1 MKKTKKGPAELTLP
15 VAYGNVSVGDKT
27 ARISLTIHR
36 GNLAI
41 TKADATFT
49 DKRLSWEIKAR
60 PNGDAPG
67 QAALPGMEGS
77 GIMSLTGVA
86 DVKGIRA
93 TGSAF
98 AIGLTFNL
106 KSIDVKTLAGF
117 AKREGDLI
125 VNGIE
130 EIPDED
136 KGGEESGEED

>member
-1 MKKTKKGPAELTLP
+1 MAKTKKGAAELTLP

-27 ARISLTIHR
+27 ARIGLTIHR
-36 GNLAI
+36 GNLNI
-41 TKADATFT
+41 TAADKTFT
-49 DKRLSWEIKAR
+49 DKRLSCEITAK

-67 QAALPGMEGS
+67 QNTLPGMEGS
-77 GIMSLTGVA
+77 GIASLTGVA

-98 AIGLTFNL
+98 NIGLTFNL
-106 KSIDVKTLAGF
+106 KMIDVKTLAGF

-130 EIPDED
+130 EIPEED
-136 KGGEESGEED
+136 KGEDGGEED